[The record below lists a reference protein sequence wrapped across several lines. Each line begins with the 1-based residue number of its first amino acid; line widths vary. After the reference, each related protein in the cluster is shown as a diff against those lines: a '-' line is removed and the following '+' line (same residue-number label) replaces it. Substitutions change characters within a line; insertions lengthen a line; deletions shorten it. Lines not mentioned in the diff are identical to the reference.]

1 MSGGY
6 GDIEGQIHD
15 AGRFA
20 IGLRRGRGARRW
32 GAVALVMLF
41 AVPLGIAMVLGIAEA
56 ISHLL

>member
-6 GDIEGQIHD
+6 GDIEGQIQD
-15 AGRFA
+15 TGRFA